1 MMMKKE
7 MLLKKQVEYN
17 SFDDADIKNI
27 IFGVD
32 ANYIKY
38 AAVTMLSIIKHNQDE
53 NIAFHIFCDEIKEE
67 DLQKIKHMTEEN
79 PQISIIIYYLSNEVI
94 AEFPQNA
101 DWNMSIY
108 YRAIAPYI
116 LHGKIK
122 RALYLDADI
131 LCLGNINDLFT
142 MDLPSVIGIV
152 EDGLKGNA
160 KTELMIDL
168 GISSHKTY
176 FNSGVMLIDIDRY
189 FEEDILSKFI
199 DCIKNNITKL
209 KMYDQD
215 AFNIILGKEA
225 YYLDDM
231 YNIQK
236 FMPTKNTQIVFFH
249 FVGSLKPWGLNVNR
263 FKSDTWKEFYY
274 SSAWGNIELNNILNL
289 KPHYYRIMSKYL
301 WRNKQYHDSVK
312 KYFVYLMKKLRV
324 I

>member
-1 MMMKKE
+1 MMEKE
-7 MLLKKQVEYN
+7 MLLKKHVEYN

-53 NIAFHIFCDEIKEE
+53 KIAFHIFCDEIKDE

-101 DWNMSIY
+101 DWNLSIY

-215 AFNIILGKEA
+215 AFNIILGEEA
-225 YYLDDM
+225 YYLDGV
-231 YNIQK
+231 YNAFK
-236 FMPTKNTQIVFFH
+236 PVENKKIVFLH
-249 FVGSLKPWGLNVNR
+249 FVGPLKPWGLNIDR
-263 FKSDTWKEFYY
+263 FGSDAWKELYY
-274 SSAWGNIELNNILNL
+274 SSAWGNIELNDNLNL
-289 KPHYYRIMSKYL
+289 EPHDYRIISKNLWRKQQYRSSIGKYL
-301 WRNKQYHDSVK
+301 L
-312 KYFVYLMKKLRV
+312 YLMKKTGVMR
-324 I
+324 